1 MVVFVLSL
9 SRYGGY
15 PKLYTINSLLDIY
28 DTIYCTIYNLLYTL
42 FFIYMHL
49 SFLVLGQYALA
60 GMSSEHT
67 SRVFSNET
75 LLAGVGMVERQDG
88 ISQEPFDSND
98 ILVEIERMEAVYQ
111 KKYHVFERSKNP

>member
-1 MVVFVLSL
+1 MILYTV
-9 SRYGGY
+9 
-15 PKLYTINSLLDIY
+15 LYTIYYILYSLY
-28 DTIYCTIYNLLYTL
+28 
-42 FFIYMHL
+42 IYMHL

-88 ISQEPFDSND
+88 IFQEPFDSND